1 MESPKDKYIR
11 EHSTPLGEAF
21 SWIERQTHLR
31 TNFPQMLAGPVQGQL
46 LKMLVSIS
54 HSRDVLEIG
63 CFTGYSA
70 ACLALGLPEDGHVDS
85 LEIDDE
91 LEDIIREG
99 WERAGVSD
107 LITLHLGGALDTL
120 ARFTSE
126 GRQYDFVYIDANKRE
141 YPDYYESVLPL
152 LRQGGLIVT
161 DDVMMGDKV
170 CGPKPATDKQ
180 TLGLSRF
187 NDIVASDPRVE
198 VVLMPVG
205 DGISLIRKK

>member
-21 SWIERQTHLR
+21 DWIERQTHLR

-54 HSRDVLEIG
+54 NSRDVLEIG

-70 ACLALGLPEDGHVDS
+70 ACLALGLPEGGHVDT

-99 WERAGVSD
+99 WERAGVSER
-107 LITLHLGGALDTL
+107 ITLHLGAALDTL
-120 ARFTSE
+120 ARYASE
-126 GRQYDFVYIDANKRE
+126 GRRFDFIYIDANKRE
-141 YPDYYESVLPL
+141 YSHYYEAVLPL
-152 LRQGGLIVT
+152 LRKGGLIVT
-161 DDVMMGDKV
+161 DDVMMGGKV
-170 CGPKPATDKQ
+170 CGSKPATDKQ
-180 TLGLSRF
+180 TLGLARF
-187 NDIVASDPRVE
+187 NDIVASDPSVE

-205 DGISLIRKK
+205 EGISLIRKK